1 MKKKPPKST
10 KKTLLFDLEENAAD
24 LFTEHLKE
32 LDSDLIEKDKL
43 NTEFSK
49 STNQIQRSRQKQAKT
64 QLISLDLHGKTL
76 VEAQNEVQHKIQELL
91 KSSQSGFTLRIIT
104 GKGLHSPGGEG
115 VLATEIWRFVNKK
128 YAGKFRQIDAS
139 PADVKLGGRLIRG
152 HFDVVF

>member
-10 KKTLLFDLEENAAD
+10 KKTLIFDLEENAAD
-24 LFTEHLKE
+24 LFAEHLKNI
-32 LDSDLIEKDKL
+32 DNDLIEKDKL
-43 NTEFSK
+43 DTENAA
-49 STNQIQRSRQKQAKT
+49 STKQAARTHQKQIKV
-64 QLISLDLHGKTL
+64 QLFSLDLHGKTL
-76 VEAQNEVQHKIQELL
+76 AEAEDEVEHKIQELL
-91 KSSQSGFTLRIIT
+91 KSLQSGFTLRIIT

-115 VLATEIWRFVNKK
+115 VLATEIWRYVNKK